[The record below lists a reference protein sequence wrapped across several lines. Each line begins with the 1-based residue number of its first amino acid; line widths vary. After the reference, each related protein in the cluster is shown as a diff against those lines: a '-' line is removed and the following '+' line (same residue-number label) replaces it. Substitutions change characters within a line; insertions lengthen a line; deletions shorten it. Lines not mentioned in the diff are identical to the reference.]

1 MSSQPRKQ
9 RLRLYQ
15 APIHARRKKLSARLS
30 DELRKE
36 YGRKTFTV
44 KKGDTVLVTRG
55 DHVGHE
61 GKVVEVDPEKGRIK
75 VEGLTVT
82 RADGTTRLISIHAS
96 KVVITKLDLSDKW
109 RKKALES
116 TRR

>member
-15 APIHARRKKLSARLS
+15 APIHVRRKNLSARLS

-36 YGRKTFTV
+36 YGRKTIPIR
-44 KKGDTVLVTRG
+44 KGDTVLVVRG

-75 VEGLTVT
+75 IEGLTVT
-82 RADGTTRLISIHAS
+82 RADGTTRLIPVHAS
-96 KVVITKLDLSDKW
+96 KVIITKLDLSDKW
-109 RKKALES
+109 RKEKLES
-116 TRR
+116 SKR